1 LNQAEVATSK
11 GVNMSAVAI
20 EHLSK
25 EYSSKTGGECLA
37 LQDLSLNIEKGE
49 FFALLGPSGC
59 GKSTLLHIIGGLNS
73 ATGSI
78 LINGKPVKGPG
89 MNRGIVFQE
98 YALFPWLTVVENVA
112 FGLKM
117 KGVPKKERLQTAR
130 EYLALVGLSGFEER
144 YPDQLSGG
152 MKQRTAIARSL
163 AYDPEVLLMDEPFAA
178 LDAQTREILQGELLK
193 IWEKTKKTIIF
204 VTHSIEEAVYLAQ
217 RVAVITARPGRIKK
231 IVDIPLPI
239 PRYAEE
245 DIRSS
250 AAFSEIRHE
259 LWKLLSE
266 EVVNAGVLSGFGQTL
281 QVTSNEAVE
290 PGRALPSALLQRGV
304 DA

>member
-1 LNQAEVATSK
+1 MASVE
-11 GVNMSAVAI
+11 I

-25 EYSSKTGGECLA
+25 RYTSAVSGECLA
-37 LQDLSLNIEKGE
+37 LQDLSLSIEKGE

-73 ATGSI
+73 AEGTI
-78 LINGKPVKGPG
+78 LINGAPVRGPG
-89 MNRGIVFQE
+89 LNRGIVFQE
-98 YALFPWLTVVENVA
+98 YALFPWQTVLENVA

-117 KGVPKKERLQTAR
+117 KGVPKRERLRTAR

-152 MKQRTAIARSL
+152 MKQRTAIARAL

-193 IWEKTKKTIIF
+193 IWEQTGKTIIF

-239 PRYAEE
+239 PRYAVE

-250 AAFSEIRHE
+250 AGFSGIRHE

-266 EVVNAGVLSGFGQTL
+266 EVVNSGALNGLGGFAPAVSSGGSGRSADRPALNAGQLERAG
-281 QVTSNEAVE
+281 EA
-290 PGRALPSALLQRGV
+290 
-304 DA
+304 